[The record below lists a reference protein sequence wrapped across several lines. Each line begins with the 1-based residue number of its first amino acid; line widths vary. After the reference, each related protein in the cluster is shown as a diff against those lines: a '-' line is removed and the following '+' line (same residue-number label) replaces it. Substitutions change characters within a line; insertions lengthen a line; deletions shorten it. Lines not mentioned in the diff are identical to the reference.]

1 MDCLKNH
8 AGQPRGRDQVRAA
21 LLEAATRLFAARG
34 PAAVSVREIAAAA
47 GVNHGLI
54 HRHFGSKKALLGAVL
69 ERLASNLPRATAI
82 DEAKPN
88 GVLTQADTT
97 SVRDTYLRTLARAIL
112 DKEVSDKADV
122 GFPDAEHLAT
132 TLLALG
138 DSKRQASTSDTR
150 IAAAQTLALALGW
163 LLFEPFIVEAT
174 GLPAASER
182 NGRGAR

>member
-1 MDCLKNH
+1 M
-8 AGQPRGRDQVRAA
+8 
-21 LLEAATRLFAARG
+21 
-34 PAAVSVREIAAAA
+34 
-47 GVNHGLI
+47 
-54 HRHFGSKKALLGAVL
+54 
-69 ERLASNLPRATAI
+69 
-82 DEAKPN
+82 
-88 GVLTQADTT
+88 TQADTT

-174 GLPAASER
+174 GLPAAPER